1 MKDRQVSARLRL
13 RRRRE
18 LGAALVE
25 AVVVIPTFVVLLGG
39 MLFLHSVVVH
49 KQQTMRESRRM
60 AWTSAMAGCGGGSMG
75 GPTLNNNMSGA
86 PGSDASLSDQM
97 GRAESEVSG
106 FAAVSVLGGPA
117 AGGGVGFY
125 QRVDAKTT
133 VLCNNVTRAG
143 DVGGVFDFLFGAGGG
158 IGTLIDDFK

>member
-1 MKDRQVSARLRL
+1 M
-13 RRRRE
+13 
-18 LGAALVE
+18 
-25 AVVVIPTFVVLLGG
+25 VIPTFVLLMGG

-60 AWTSAMAGCGGGSMG
+60 AWTSAMAGCGGGSVQ
-75 GPTLNNNMSGA
+75 GPALNTDMSGA

-97 GRAESEVSG
+97 GKSEAEVSG
-106 FAAVSVLGGPA
+106 FAAVSVLGAPT
-117 AGGGVGFY
+117 AGGGLGFY

-133 VLCNNVTRAG
+133 VLCNNVTRPG
-143 DVGGVFDFLFGAGGG
+143 DVGGVFGFLFGAGGG